1 MANHICVGS
10 ISGSGHAEQ
19 ILLVG
24 WMEKHNRTVVTF
36 FNPVGNTWNSI
47 DGDKIIHLITA
58 LSKVCCKLLKGLRTV
73 TVGPHTTEI
82 PGGFWTPK
90 VSPAA
95 KSTPCLVCSS
105 DSSYTSQSFGRYSLN
120 PSSKGTQVPAKLTF
134 S

>member
-73 TVGPHTTEI
+73 TVGLYHRNSRRVLDS
-82 PGGFWTPK
+82 GGVTCCEEH
-90 VSPAA
+90 S
-95 KSTPCLVCSS
+95 L
-105 DSSYTSQSFGRYSLN
+105 FGLLIR
-120 PSSKGTQVPAKLTF
+120 
-134 S
+134 